1 MKYFL
6 TTFCLILFCST
17 ALAVP
22 ATEQGLKNSDSA
34 VYMHDIKLFKQL
46 EDDYFKRCFVQV
58 APNGHNNI
66 CPEGS
71 YQEQVLGTYF
81 RNKLGN

>member
-46 EDDYFKRCFVQV
+46 EDDYDKRCWKKT
-58 APNGHNNI
+58 PKGYNNI
-66 CPEGS
+66 CGVNS
-71 YQEQVLGTYF
+71 YQELALDK
-81 RNKLGN
+81 N